1 MAEQVTKPPLG
12 PEDSEQPDTEALR
25 SNGGQ
30 PIPASEVG
38 SGGAEHVAGTESGSG
53 AGQAAMAGVG
63 SNGDGPVDA
72 ADQASDGSGAVEGE
86 ARAPAPAGPARWVAG
101 WSTTSKPVPEH
112 AAADPAATAVPV
124 SRPEHHKPAHADT
137 AAGDGKARQPG
148 GSVSAA
154 RDRLLAVLLDDPE
167 RAVGAVVELE
177 DCLRELDRISDTMRT
192 ERAVLH
198 DALRHLA
205 AAGLRPDQLARLA
218 GMPLMEVEEQLG
230 AERAEQQ
237 A

>member
-1 MAEQVTKPPLG
+1 MVEEAAEPPLRTEG
-12 PEDSEQPDTEALR
+12 SEQPDTEAPR
-25 SNGGQ
+25 SDGGQ
-30 PIPASEVG
+30 PIPAPEVG
-38 SGGAEHVAGTESGSG
+38 AGAEHVAGTEVGSG

-63 SNGDGPVDA
+63 SNGDGPADA
-72 ADQASDGSGAVEGE
+72 AGKATDGSGVPEGE
-86 ARAPAPAGPARWVAG
+86 ARVSAPAGPARWVAG
-101 WSTTSKPVPEH
+101 WSATSKPVPEH
-112 AAADPAATAVPV
+112 AAADPAAAVPV
-124 SRPEHHKPAHADT
+124 SRPEHHKAAHADT
-137 AAGDGKARQPG
+137 DADDGKARRVG
-148 GSVSAA
+148 GSASAA

-177 DCLRELDRISDTMRT
+177 GCLRELDRLSDTMRT

-230 AERAEQQ
+230 AERAKQ